1 MARTEAMIGTE
12 KLGRGFAAQM
22 GHSLGRFA
30 SDPAI
35 PGLRDAFCR
44 HCGKHLEYR
53 EGPTS
58 VATLGGQVLV
68 VRCPA
73 PAKI

>member
-12 KLGRGFAAQM
+12 KLARQFAAEM

-30 SDPAI
+30 GDSAQ

-53 EGPTS
+53 AGPAS
-58 VATLGGQVLV
+58 AATLRGQVLI
-68 VRCPA
+68 VRCPR
-73 PAKI
+73 

>member
-1 MARTEAMIGTE
+1 MVRTEAMIDTE
-12 KLGRGFAAQM
+12 NLARMLASKM

-30 SDPAI
+30 SDSKT

-58 VATLGGQVLV
+58 AATLRGQVLV

-73 PAKI
+73 SAQV